1 MRRKSCILLPA
12 AGRRTQLFHLIF
24 SEPGVHLLV
33 HPCMCIVLCIS
44 IACKGKSARVPS
56 LCGKIW
62 GRMTT
67 RTRFDL
73 SIYYICDLNPIQSF
87 KCEERARESHDCI
100 TRSRARVRV
109 VIRPLRQQQQRRQN
123 IQISARRRSPGLV
136 KFVPAV
142 AQHFSLALPAAFTQ
156 PGAPPFS

>member
-1 MRRKSCILLPA
+1 
-12 AGRRTQLFHLIF
+12 
-24 SEPGVHLLV
+24 
-33 HPCMCIVLCIS
+33 MCIVLCIS
-44 IACKGKSARVPS
+44 IACKGKSARVPL

-109 VIRPLRQQQQRRQN
+109 VIRPPLRQQQQRWQN
-123 IQISARRRSPGLV
+123 IHISARRRSPGLV
-136 KFVPAV
+136 NFFFFSCLPLLPGFVCSIHATWGHLLSEALSPMAAV
-142 AQHFSLALPAAFTQ
+142 SNCT
-156 PGAPPFS
+156 

>member
-1 MRRKSCILLPA
+1 M
-12 AGRRTQLFHLIF
+12 
-24 SEPGVHLLV
+24 VHLLV

-44 IACKGKSARVPS
+44 IACKGKSARVPL

-156 PGAPPFS
+156 PGAPPFSRALYVAYVSCGRGRSCERASAGPLH